1 MKNLHTASNKS
12 WRIVKAKRWH
22 TASLGM
28 LFFGLFIFAGC
39 TKEGPA
45 GPTGPQGPAG
55 PVSPAGNARI
65 VVKNITASAWFL
77 NEPSWIMNL
86 EVPEVTEDIINNG
99 MVQVYVKIG
108 DVHHQLPST
117 FYVSNA
123 YSITLGVSS
132 RVSGIRVSWTR
143 SDWGWEV
150 HPGNQTF
157 KVVILTPEARK
168 QSRVVDWSKYEEVK
182 AELGLED

>member
-1 MKNLHTASNKS
+1 MKKLFTAPVRS
-12 WRIVKAKRWH
+12 WRMVQVKFWRA
-22 TASLGM
+22 AACGLLFLGV
-28 LFFGLFIFAGC
+28 LVLGSC

-45 GPTGPQGPAG
+45 GPAGPQGPAG

-65 VVKNITASAWFL
+65 VVKNITSSAWFL
-77 NEPSWIMNL
+77 NEPAWIMNL

-157 KVVILTPEARK
+157 KVVILTPEARR
-168 QSRVVDWSKYEEVK
+168 QLPLVDWSKYEDVK
-182 AELGLED
+182 AELGLVD

>member
-1 MKNLHTASNKS
+1 MKKLFTAPVRSWRMVQIKS
-12 WRIVKAKRWH
+12 WQAVACGLLF
-22 TASLGM
+22 LGV
-28 LFFGLFIFAGC
+28 LVLGGC

-45 GPTGPQGPAG
+45 GPAGPQGPAG

-65 VVKNITASAWFL
+65 VVKNITSSAWFL

-157 KVVILTPEARK
+157 KVVILTPEARR
-168 QSRVVDWSKYEEVK
+168 QSQLVDWSKYEDVK
-182 AELGLED
+182 AELGLVD